1 MVPRHVPNDMTNWL
15 QDSQAE
21 DQDALVRG
29 DCTNLIELGKPLPEG
44 VNQLMEM
51 TTVPPSSV
59 ANMVVT

>member
-1 MVPRHVPNDMTNWL
+1 MPNDTTNWL

-29 DCTNLIELGKPLPEG
+29 DFTNLMELGKPMPEG